1 MPPRHSS
8 LFLLTASA
16 GSGKT
21 QYIAQRTLRALEI
34 GEPVLAITFSR
45 KAAAEL
51 RSRILH
57 LATQSPTS
65 PSLIKN
71 LLFDDLLLETG
82 TIDSFIRHIYQHLAP
97 FIFLPT
103 YQELIVEEAAF
114 LQAREQILRNF
125 WKKLSEKR
133 HYAILQKSIETY
145 EAAQS
150 LSLTRAFQ
158 KAIQTFLLQS
168 PIRIRILKNLLHRS
182 PALKSSSPIVTK
194 LYENAVSASAKFLP
208 DFITKALYTVLEE
221 VLHRY
226 RSDNRTL
233 FLSDLQY
240 VVELAARNV
249 PEFVVLPYRH
259 IKRLFLDEAQD
270 TSLLQWTIL
279 KPIQE
284 ELLGYGSPVY
294 IVGDP
299 KQSIYAWRDA
309 ELSYFL
315 ALREKAQYKLLS
327 HNYRSRRRIISFNN
341 RFYARVL
348 RYLREL
354 ASKASPKND
363 AHKIAASEYLIKVYR
378 QHRQTKGRAV
388 RPPTASKKKQRLY
401 PTVRV
406 RGYSQETELA
416 KLLRRTLKILG
427 WAGIPPQETAFLV
440 RRNDDVAQ
448 LRRMLPEYD
457 LQITSLTLGEVPSLY
472 ATMEVLSLF
481 YHNPSALRASPAPV
495 AKQFLEHHGMYPDLE
510 SHLLR
515 PLPENTPITWWA
527 AFYGLKERVRKTLS
541 GETLFWQVFL
551 DHLWAFL
558 QGLVTPR
565 LKDILSWWEEKGAE
579 ISVEVPLGPHTYPV
593 LTIHK
598 AKGLAWEAVLIPFTD
613 WGFFSYK
620 AKEKWLSLKNI
631 ASSMGLS
638 TTDERDLEAVIDSLT
653 GLSASSSIDY
663 NRELPLYVK
672 SDDKNLSPLY
682 AEGYKSAVLEGL
694 NLHYV
699 ATTRARRALFIYY
712 RKAASQSKFPTNWNE
727 LHERF
732 QKRPGSPSDQG
743 QEAAKAPNRKYKKQQ
758 A

>member
-1 MPPRHSS
+1 MPPRRNS

-21 QYIAQRTLRALEI
+21 QYIAQKTLHALEV

-82 TIDSFIRHIYQHLAP
+82 TIDSFILRIYQHLAP

-133 HYAILQKSIETY
+133 HYANLQKSIENY
-145 EAAQS
+145 EATQS
-150 LSLTRAFQ
+150 LSLTRAFR
-158 KAIQTFLLQS
+158 KAIQTLLLQS

-182 PALKSSSPIVTK
+182 SALKSSTIIDE
-194 LYENAVSASAKFLP
+194 LYKNAVSASAKFLP
-208 DFITKALYTVLEE
+208 DFITKALYAVLEE
-221 VLHRY
+221 VMRLY
-226 RSDNRTL
+226 RRDNRTL

-259 IKRLFLDEAQD
+259 IKWLFLDEAQD

-279 KPIQE
+279 KPIRA
-284 ELLGYGSPVY
+284 ELLGYGFPVY

-315 ALREKAQYKLLS
+315 ALQEEAQHKLLS

-348 RYLREL
+348 RYLRGL

-363 AHKIAASEYLIKVYR
+363 AHKRAASEYLIKVYT

-388 RPPTASKKKQRLY
+388 RPPAAPKKKHRLY

-406 RGYSQETELA
+406 RGYSQEAELA

-481 YHNPSALRASPAPV
+481 YHNPPALRASPAPV
-495 AKQFLEHHGMYPDLE
+495 AKQFLEHHGVYPDLE

-515 PLPENTPITWWA
+515 PLPENTPLTWWT
-527 AFYGLKERVRKTLS
+527 AFYVLKERVCKALP

-579 ISVEVPLGPHTYPV
+579 TSVEVPLGPHTYPV

-638 TTDERDLEAVIDSLT
+638 TPDQKALETVIDSLT

-699 ATTRARRALFIYY
+699 ATTRARRVLFIYY
-712 RKAASQSKFPTNWNE
+712 RKAATQSKFPTNWDE
-727 LHERF
+727 LHERL
-732 QKRPGSPSDQG
+732 QKRPGNPSDQG
-743 QEAAKAPNRKYKKQQ
+743 EEATNAPKRRYKKQQ